1 MQLSPADVA
10 LARGLAVQAE
20 QLPQLLLA
28 SSTWSINLV
37 AEDQDRAVS
46 QLLVS
51 QERLQLYFALVE
63 PGSVAAVHQ
72 EHDGVHSWEVILP
85 DTPGLVM
92 ATKIKGCKP
101 DSVDGQFLGCWV
113 QRRHVLGHS
122 VIFQH
127 VKQSCF
133 ASIVKS

>member
-10 LARGLAVQAE
+10 LTRGLAVQAE
-20 QLPQLLLA
+20 QLPQLLFA

-37 AEDQDRAVS
+37 TEDQDRAVS

-127 VKQSCF
+127 V
-133 ASIVKS
+133 